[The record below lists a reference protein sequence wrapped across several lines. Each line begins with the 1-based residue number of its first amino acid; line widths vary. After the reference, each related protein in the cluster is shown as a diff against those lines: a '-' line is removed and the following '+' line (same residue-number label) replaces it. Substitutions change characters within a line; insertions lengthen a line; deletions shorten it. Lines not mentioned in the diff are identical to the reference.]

1 MFGVSDLLSLVIS
14 AFIILPAVV
23 FLRETGY
30 LIVSGIF
37 GVKNPRLTIGTG
49 PRIIKFG
56 IVDIRKYYHLYSWFS
71 YDALKWKNNFAYICI
86 YAGPIFMNLALA
98 LTLNALLANGTIQES
113 VKFWDRFV
121 FYALYYVLFDIV
133 PMKTFNGRPNNGL
146 IIYELLRYGKR
157 IDYNQEPFIPS
168 TTDVEK
174 QYEEEMERIEEIREQ
189 EKENT
194 SVQENEKIEQQKEQ
208 EKEELKEQEEQE
220 KKEVIE
226 QRQKGN

>member
-1 MFGVSDLLSLVIS
+1 MFGVPDLLSLVIS
-14 AFIILPAVV
+14 AFIILPTVV

-30 LIVSGIF
+30 LIVSGVF
-37 GVKNPRLTIGTG
+37 GVENPRLTIGTG

-56 IVDIRKYYHLYSWFS
+56 IFDVRKYYHLYSWFT
-71 YDALKWKNNFAYICI
+71 YDSIKKKSNFAYICI
-86 YAGPIFMNLALA
+86 YAGPIFINLVIA
-98 LTLNALLANGTIQES
+98 LTLNALLANGTIQEF

-174 QYEEEMERIEEIREQ
+174 EYEEEMERIEEIKEQ
-189 EKENT
+189 QKENT
-194 SVQENEKIEQQKEQ
+194 SVQENAKIEQ
-208 EKEELKEQEEQE
+208 EKEQEQEELREQEEQE
-220 KKEVIE
+220 KKEVTE